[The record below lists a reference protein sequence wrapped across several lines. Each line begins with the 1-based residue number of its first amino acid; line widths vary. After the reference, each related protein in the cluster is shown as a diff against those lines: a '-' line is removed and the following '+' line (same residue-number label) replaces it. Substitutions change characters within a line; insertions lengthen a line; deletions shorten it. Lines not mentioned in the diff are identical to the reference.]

1 MSQPELSRCEE
12 SLGRLEAQATLFAS
26 KISRVALHGIKIQAK
41 PRHRFRVNVWRNH
54 SIEGLLVL
62 AEPFLK
68 FARMEAN
75 FQLSDYDDALLFA
88 NYEPADVELLW
99 LDSDRY
105 LSAAN
110 SGATLLEWISWLG
123 ERILDLRQRSTAPI
137 IIACWVG
144 AIHGE
149 SNAVQLLADSL
160 PGVYF
165 ADLWAACEESGV
177 GLIDLR
183 SAAVVGSP
191 IGNAAQPVLAR
202 KLVCHWLAAAVLPQI
217 KTVAVDLDHT
227 LYQGVLGEDGIEGVV
242 LSVEHRNL
250 QALLKQLA
258 SRGVFLA
265 LVSRNQRGDVDE
277 LFASREDFPLKLCDF
292 ASVEVSWDPKCE
304 ALRRVSATTRV
315 GLDTILFVDDNPGE
329 LAAVVGVLD
338 SIQVVLGSPDASIT
352 GRAIMFYPGLWR
364 WRTDMDDV
372 KRLEDLRSN
381 SERIALK
388 SVYGESIDYFRSL
401 NICVTIQYNALDRI
415 ARAADLSAKTN
426 QFNLSMRRF
435 NEAELAEKRLPL
447 ASFATIK
454 MTDRLS
460 DSGVIGLVVAELR
473 DGALQIQE
481 LCISCRALGRH
492 MEDSIIFSAI
502 SGMPQFGAC
511 DRIVFSVRH
520 APRNKPALDWLTKI
534 LELSETPREGE
545 YSLPASAVTRFTM
558 NCGVQVIHE
567 GAPDESTRNKEPSS

>member
-1 MSQPELSRCEE
+1 
-12 SLGRLEAQATLFAS
+12 
-26 KISRVALHGIKIQAK
+26 
-41 PRHRFRVNVWRNH
+41 
-54 SIEGLLVL
+54 
-62 AEPFLK
+62 
-68 FARMEAN
+68 
-75 FQLSDYDDALLFA
+75 
-88 NYEPADVELLW
+88 
-99 LDSDRY
+99 
-105 LSAAN
+105 
-110 SGATLLEWISWLG
+110 
-123 ERILDLRQRSTAPI
+123 
-137 IIACWVG
+137 
-144 AIHGE
+144 
-149 SNAVQLLADSL
+149 
-160 PGVYF
+160 
-165 ADLWAACEESGV
+165 
-177 GLIDLR
+177 
-183 SAAVVGSP
+183 
-191 IGNAAQPVLAR
+191 
-202 KLVCHWLAAAVLPQI
+202 
-217 KTVAVDLDHT
+217 
-227 LYQGVLGEDGIEGVV
+227 
-242 LSVEHRNL
+242 
-250 QALLKQLA
+250 
-258 SRGVFLA
+258 
-265 LVSRNQRGDVDE
+265 
-277 LFASREDFPLKLCDF
+277 
-292 ASVEVSWDPKCE
+292 
-304 ALRRVSATTRV
+304 
-315 GLDTILFVDDNPGE
+315 
-329 LAAVVGVLD
+329 
-338 SIQVVLGSPDASIT
+338 
-352 GRAIMFYPGLWR
+352 
-364 WRTDMDDV
+364 MDDV